1 MRVLVLLVYFE
12 IRPRRGLA
20 IHAREEE
27 RGGKGE
33 EERSFPSDSCH
44 GVFTTGINKPR
55 GTAARDGK
63 QKSIGVGRP
72 DTLLSGLFYQLRV
85 ILEFGSPFDT
95 WLRFRQL
102 INSQGLRTKEK
113 K

>member
-20 IHAREEE
+20 IDTLKEE

-55 GTAARDGK
+55 GTATRDKK
-63 QKSIGVGRP
+63 QKSIGF
-72 DTLLSGLFYQLRV
+72 GLPA
-85 ILEFGSPFDT
+85 PFRKYSFT
-95 WLRFRQL
+95 NYVLF
-102 INSQGLRTKEK
+102 
-113 K
+113 